1 MFDDF
6 LEIPIKRN
14 IIYGRCS
21 WSKLPCQG
29 TLHLL
34 HCISNHF
41 LLGRFT
47 KIIPGTRRGTR
58 RVIHKAIGTSRRWR
72 QIGHLC
78 IAQASRARNRAS
90 MGQPSQT
97 LGWCKLENSSQ
108 DGNRSF
114 SMFQH
119 ILRCCLEPAIR
130 WCLSPC
136 EVTIEHLQIQM
147 LSAIRKV
154 GVLSSADI
162 PALMH
167 MLSSDEAG
175 FICWSFYKH
184 NINFQQKKWKELHR
198 HSIGK
203 TAT

>member
-90 MGQPSQT
+90 HP
-97 LGWCKLENSSQ
+97 KLWAGANWRIPHRMEI
-108 DGNRSF
+108 DL
-114 SMFQH
+114 FQH
-119 ILRCCLEPAIR
+119 ILSCCLEPAIR

-136 EVTIEHLQIQM
+136 EVTIEHPQSRCFLPYERLGYLQVLISPHWCACYLVTKQGYM
-147 LSAIRKV
+147 LVI
-154 GVLSSADI
+154 L
-162 PALMH
+162 
-167 MLSSDEAG
+167 
-175 FICWSFYKH
+175 
-184 NINFQQKKWKELHR
+184 
-198 HSIGK
+198 
-203 TAT
+203 